1 MKETKLYVAVAT
13 LSAGD
18 NHIGMNIK
26 QKVIIKTRQ
35 MNLDI
40 LSNQVLLESI
50 DYFLQFMQ
58 KRLKDF
64 MLEENITYKKVKKY
78 NVIIIVKRFHDQT
91 IGSDIKNMKN

>member
-1 MKETKLYVAVAT
+1 
-13 LSAGD
+13 
-18 NHIGMNIK
+18 
-26 QKVIIKTRQ
+26 
-35 MNLDI
+35 
-40 LSNQVLLESI
+40 
-50 DYFLQFMQ
+50 MQ